1 MLSLRSPRQRVFM
14 RRFFFLSLFL
24 HGLMLMLLFSWE
36 IPLAGKIPPRSIIQ
50 VSLIEKGE
58 EPPPAPKVERTE
70 EKRKAEKRIVKRKP
84 VPPREPKEIRREIPK
99 DPPKEEPP
107 AKDQVLQTEPDLQV
121 KRNEPIFN
129 LPAAGSVQSWG
140 EFTGE
145 GAKGSGK
152 DENKPAG
159 QEGEGA
165 LRVVSL
171 NPGSGKEG
179 IAGGAEKAAKA
190 SGGEGGSLASIPSG
204 SSFSEGDSVLSQII
218 RRIEQAK
225 RYPRAARRM
234 GIEGTTVV
242 RFKLKPGGQVEAVEI
257 VESSGSDI
265 LDEASLKTVREAAPL
280 PYKEGWLK
288 VGIVFKIL

>member
-1 MLSLRSPRQRVFM
+1 
-14 RRFFFLSLFL
+14 
-24 HGLMLMLLFSWE
+24 MLMLLFSWE